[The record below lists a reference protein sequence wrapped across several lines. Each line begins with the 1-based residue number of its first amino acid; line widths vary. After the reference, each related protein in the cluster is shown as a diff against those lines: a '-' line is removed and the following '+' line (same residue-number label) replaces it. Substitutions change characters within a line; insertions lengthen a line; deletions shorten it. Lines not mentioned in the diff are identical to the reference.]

1 MKIDSESARKPNEM
15 GAAELLDALQAQ
27 DEALCTGMSVQE
39 RLQMANDEAYSNFIS
54 QNVKNLTTRANLMYP
69 EADVRLVDFS
79 DGPDLYR
86 ATVAELAT

>member
-1 MKIDSESARKPNEM
+1 
-15 GAAELLDALQAQ
+15 
-27 DEALCTGMSVQE
+27 
-39 RLQMANDEAYSNFIS
+39 MANDEAYSNFIF
-54 QNVKNLTTRANLMYP
+54 QNVKNLTTRANLRYP